1 MKKNVLIYTILTLVL
16 ILAACS
22 KKENTTNGSVSDG
35 ETVGGFGSI
44 DHGVDENKD
53 ENKVGFNMLGGSI
66 EEAANVP
73 SSEKDLIIKSFDT
86 YMHAFNNQDI
96 DEYMGVLSKNPK
108 SFTIDEERVY
118 IEGVF
123 KEYALSREA
132 SDVTIVKYDEDA
144 NEAQVFA
151 NLFTSMMQ
159 KSTGLETKRNGRQVT
174 VFAKEDG
181 EWKVTSVYYMED
193 QK

>member
-1 MKKNVLIYTILTLVL
+1 MKKNVLIYTILALVL

-22 KKENTTNGSVSDG
+22 KKENSTGGSVSDG

-44 DHGVDENKD
+44 DHGVDENK
-53 ENKVGFNMLGGSI
+53 VGFNMLGGSI

-73 SSEKDLIIKSFDT
+73 SAEKELIIKSFDT

-132 SDVTIVKYDEDA
+132 NDVTVVKYDEDA

-151 NLFTSMMQ
+151 NLSTSMKQ